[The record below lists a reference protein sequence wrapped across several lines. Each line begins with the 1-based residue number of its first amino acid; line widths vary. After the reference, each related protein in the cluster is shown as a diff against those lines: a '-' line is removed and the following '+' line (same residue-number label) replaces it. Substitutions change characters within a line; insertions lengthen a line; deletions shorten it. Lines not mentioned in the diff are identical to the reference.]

1 MTSDYCHYLEQ
12 QLLDDKRKLTQLA
25 EVAKNVTKVKEKLRE
40 EEKNTESLKKAYND
54 LKKNFKKAESELRK
68 LKLNY

>member
-54 LKKNFKKAESELRK
+54 LKENFKKAESELRK